1 MYSSAKY
8 LLCMFFSWKMTGK
21 LWICYLIYDLCSKL
35 QLLSIWYTFLR
46 QRPPYI
52 SSLHQ
57 MNPSETCHSS
67 LKDFSKFGSLHWREA
82 LAGDN
87 HGVAD
92 QKQSA
97 MGRQSGGGCL
107 AHVCNLFTLTKVQ
120 PVLQHCKLASYCE
133 AKATNLKTANHHS
146 MWTI

>member
-1 MYSSAKY
+1 MHIFLMKNDRQTMDMLFDLRFMLQITTAFNLIHFFKAKASLDVKPSS
-8 LLCMFFSWKMTGK
+8 
-21 LWICYLIYDLCSKL
+21 
-35 QLLSIWYTFLR
+35 
-46 QRPPYI
+46 
-52 SSLHQ
+52 HQ

-107 AHVCNLFTLTKVQ
+107 AHVCNLFSLTKVQ
-120 PVLQHCKLASYCE
+120 PVLQCCKLASYCE

-146 MWTI
+146 M